1 MNDEHNGREDAP
13 MIIRNTM
20 MTLAIAAAV
29 ATVGCGDSAGTK
41 PGTTANANS
50 AAPSRDT
57 AKVEPKVLKDEA
69 GPDGSRIVVRQ
80 LESGDT
86 VAVRRWESGAVKKVT
101 KRTKSGVTKAMRI
114 VLRNGKVYRLED
126 ATAIEHAMDWTGD
139 QIADAAKKLGKNV
152 DEPAS
157 DSDDAD
163 EPAGPANKPKAA
175 NTNAK

>member
-1 MNDEHNGREDAP
+1 MT
-13 MIIRNTM
+13 IRNTM
-20 MTLAIAAAV
+20 MILALAAAL

-41 PGTTANANS
+41 PATTANSNS

-57 AKVEPKVLKDEA
+57 AKVGPKVLKDEA

-86 VAVRRWESGAVKKVT
+86 VAVRRWEAGAVKKVT
-101 KRTKSGVTKAMRI
+101 KRTKSGVTKAMRV

-126 ATAIEHAMDWTGD
+126 ATAIEHAMDWSGD

-163 EPAGPANKPKAA
+163 EPAAPATNKPKAA
-175 NTNAK
+175 NSNSK

>member
-29 ATVGCGDSAGTK
+29 ATVGCGDSTGTK

-86 VAVRRWESGAVKKVT
+86 VAVRRWETGAVKKVT

-157 DSDDAD
+157 DADDAD
-163 EPAGPANKPKAA
+163 EPAAPANKPKAA

>member
-1 MNDEHNGREDAP
+1 

-20 MTLAIAAAV
+20 MTLALAAAI

-41 PGTTANANS
+41 PATANSNS

-86 VAVRRWESGAVKKVT
+86 VAVRRWDAGAVKKVT
-101 KRTKSGVTKAMRI
+101 KRTKGGVTKAMRI

-126 ATAIEHAMDWTGD
+126 PTAIEHAMDWTGD

-157 DSDDAD
+157 DSDDTD
-163 EPAGPANKPKAA
+163 EPAAPSAPSAAKPKAA
-175 NTNAK
+175 NTNGK

>member
-1 MNDEHNGREDAP
+1 
-13 MIIRNTM
+13 MITRNM
-20 MTLAIAAAV
+20 MMASALAFAV

-41 PGTTANANS
+41 PVNSSNANS
-50 AAPSRDT
+50 AAPGRDT

-86 VAVRRWESGAVKKVT
+86 VAVRRWEAGAVKKVT
-101 KRTKSGVTKAMRI
+101 KRTKSGVTKAIRV
-114 VLRNGKVYRLED
+114 VLRNGKVYRLDD
-126 ATAIEHAMDWTGD
+126 ATAIEHALDWTGD

-157 DSDDAD
+157 DADDAD
-163 EPAGPANKPKAA
+163 EPAAPSADKPKAG
-175 NTNAK
+175 NSNGK

>member
-1 MNDEHNGREDAP
+1 

-20 MTLAIAAAV
+20 MTLAIAAAI
-29 ATVGCGDSAGTK
+29 ATVGCGDSTGTK

-86 VAVRRWESGAVKKVT
+86 VAVRRWETGAVKKVT
-101 KRTKSGVTKAMRI
+101 KRTKSGVTKAVRI

-157 DSDDAD
+157 DADDAD
-163 EPAGPANKPKAA
+163 EPAAPANKPKAA